1 MKQLKIL
8 LITPKGH
15 RRTAIARGDEAYECI
30 RRTLFDP
37 VERKSEMPD
46 SFSVGFVTRYVNGVE
61 YGFFYEDDFLVSG
74 KYDLQEDVVMQSA
87 ETDGIGNPVEVFLGN
102 VIAVALTPNGD
113 LKSLS
118 ERQIDDFEY
127 YLDSGDGVIVYRIR
141 KAGTV
146 SPASNRGGAAIS
158 PFYAA
163 SPSVGGQGN
172 G

>member
-102 VIAVALTPNGD
+102 VIAVALTPKGD

-141 KAGTV
+141 KAGETV
-146 SPASNRGGAAIS
+146 PASNRGGAAIS

-163 SPSVGGQGN
+163 SPSIGGQGN

>member
-15 RRTAIARGDEAYECI
+15 RRTAIVRGDEAYECI

-61 YGFFYEDDFLVSG
+61 YGFFHEDDFLTSG
-74 KYDLQEDVVMQSA
+74 RYGFDDVVMQSA

-102 VIAVALTPNGD
+102 VIAVALTPSGD

-146 SPASNRGGAAIS
+146 SPASNRGGAALS

-163 SPSVGGQGN
+163 SPSIGGQGN